1 MPRLQINSKRTR
13 SLGEYY
19 ISGNRNR
26 KISRNIGNSIGIL
39 TPFIAIP
46 ANKITKLGNGV
57 YTESREG
64 ENDKGVFVSLSA
76 SQFVWLTLFPQ
87 ITPTKPHCLIP
98 TTFSASRFVQW
109 SHGVTKSRFV
119 LQITAVVELESLNF
133 FTKITAPPP
142 TTSGTS

>member
-19 ISGNRNR
+19 ISGNRNS

-64 ENDKGVFVSLSA
+64 GNDKGVFVSLS
-76 SQFVWLTLFPQ
+76 V
-87 ITPTKPHCLIP
+87 CLL
-98 TTFSASRFVQW
+98 V
-109 SHGVTKSRFV
+109 
-119 LQITAVVELESLNF
+119 SL
-133 FTKITAPPP
+133 
-142 TTSGTS
+142 SD